1 MKLLQQLAPIAAAMG
16 AGYFLGGGTLS
27 GAVSSEAVKGLATSF
42 LTTTG
47 FGKGESREQPFK
59 YASFERPRSVKQ
71 ITRGSPSA
79 VPASLQPIERLISG
93 SPRLETAMANLY
105 NNASNQQVR
114 EMFSQYSQDASPTLR
129 QGRRTLTIEQP
140 GNIRVDV

>member
-47 FGKGESREQPFK
+47 FDKDESRQPFK
-59 YASFERPRSVKQ
+59 YATFERPRSVKQ
-71 ITRGSPSA
+71 LTRGSPSA

-129 QGRRTLTIEQP
+129 QGRRTLTTEQP
-140 GNIRVDV
+140 GDIKVDV

>member
-27 GAVSSEAVKGLATSF
+27 GAVSSEAAKGLATSF
-42 LTTTG
+42 LATTG
-47 FGKGESREQPFK
+47 FGKDESRQPFK
-59 YASFERPRSVKQ
+59 YATFERPRSVKQ
-71 ITRGSPSA
+71 LTRGSPSA

-129 QGRRTLTIEQP
+129 QGRRTLTTEQP